1 MHTVKMKGKTTEEAI
16 NSALEVLKI
25 SREEA
30 DIKVI
35 SEGEPGVLGVFG
47 GKDAE
52 IEACKKLT
60 IEGKALNL
68 LSELLDRMGFI
79 TQITIEQVDE
89 ENIRLEIKGEDISRI
104 IGKDGHT
111 IDAIQQ
117 FISIATNKGLERPV
131 RITVDADGYRKKQ
144 DRRIEKI
151 AIEIAEEVNLSH
163 KQVVL
168 PPMNAKERRVVHM
181 TVKTFTG
188 LASFSEGEGDNRSV
202 VIAPAK

>member
-1 MHTVKMKGKTTEEAI
+1 MHTVKMKGKTTDEAI

-25 SREEA
+25 SRAEA
-30 DIKVI
+30 EFRII
-35 SEGEPGVLGVFG
+35 SEGEPGVLGMFG

-52 IEACKKLT
+52 VEAWKKVST
-60 IEGKALNL
+60 DGKAFNL
-68 LSELLDRMGFI
+68 LSELLDKMGFI
-79 TQITIEQVDE
+79 TQITIEQSDE
-89 ENIRLEIKGEDISRI
+89 ESIRLEIKGEDISRI

-117 FISIATNKGLERPV
+117 FISITTNRGLEKPV

-151 AIEIAEEVNLSH
+151 AIEIAEEVKLSH

-168 PPMNAKERRVVHM
+168 PPMTAKERRIVHV
-181 TVKTFTG
+181 TVKTFLG
-188 LASFSEGEGDNRSV
+188 LTSFSEGEGDNRSV
-202 VIAPAK
+202 IIAPAK